1 MDYLY
6 IVIVSILIVSTL
18 MIVLLT
24 NSKTSNN
31 IILQGNKLTIF
42 HPLKKEDINLD
53 ADLKKWNVQ
62 KIQTLWRGKFYSLNL
77 QLKSGKWNRL
87 YSRSFTGKIAPI
99 IEYLEN
105 TSPEKKSE

>member
-6 IVIVSILIVSTL
+6 IVIVSILIVSAL

-24 NSKTSNN
+24 NTKNSNN

-42 HPLKKEDINLD
+42 HPLKREDINLD
-53 ADLKKWNVQ
+53 ADLQKWNVQ

-87 YSRSFTGKIAPI
+87 YSRNFTGKIAPV

-105 TSPEKKSE
+105 TSPEKKAE